1 MTDIVE
7 NLLKEKNITY
17 RIQGADLVV
26 YCLNPDHDDKNPSMR
41 IDKVDGKFNCLSC
54 GFKGNIFSHF
64 GIFTNHTSIRVA
76 KLKNKLK
83 ELRETNM
90 ELEYPEGYRPI
101 NKPFRGISLETLKH
115 FEAFTCTSG
124 ELEDRVVF
132 PLREIT
138 GKIAVFVGRH
148 ALSAGN
154 PRYLNYPKGVTM
166 PLFPSILYSK
176 SIVLVEGI
184 FDMLNLY
191 DKGLK
196 NAVATMGT
204 GTLTNSAKQKL
215 MPFKMAGTE
224 YVFIM
229 YDGDEAGRTAAAKLK
244 PIIEQEGFTVEIIP
258 LEDGMDPGDMSQEY
272 VDGIREYVN
281 GKVL

>member
-1 MTDIVE
+1 MSDIVE
-7 NLLKEKNITY
+7 NLLKEKKITY

-26 YCLNPDHDDKNPSMR
+26 LCLNPEHEDKNPSMR

-54 GFKGNIFSHF
+54 GFKGNIFSYF
-64 GIFTNHTSIRVA
+64 GILTNHTSIRVA
-76 KLKNKLK
+76 KLKTKLK

-90 ELEYPEGYRPI
+90 EPEYPEGYRPL
-101 NKPFRGISLETLKH
+101 NKSFRGISVETLKH

-124 ELEDRVVF
+124 DLEDRIIF
-132 PLREIT
+132 PLKEIT
-138 GKIAVFVGRH
+138 GKVAVFVGRH

-154 PRYLNYPKGVTM
+154 PRYLNYPRGVTM
-166 PLFPSILYSK
+166 PLFPSIVYSR

-191 DKGLK
+191 DKGLR

-204 GTLTNSAKQKL
+204 NTLTNSAKQKL

-224 YVFIM
+224 KVFIL
-229 YDGDEAGRTAAAKLK
+229 YDGDDAGRSAAAKLK
-244 PIIEQEGFTVEIIP
+244 PIIEQEGFVVEIIKV
-258 LEDGMDPGDMSQEY
+258 EDGTDPGDMSQED
-272 VDGIREYVN
+272 VDMLKEYVN
-281 GKVL
+281 EGT